1 MPAGSRNRRAEN
13 AVVYATGLVQGI
25 VLVTFP
31 AASTI
36 FTAHSGYGLTTIQY
50 GLMFLP
56 QVLAAIAAALLGGR
70 LSRRFGTKPV
80 YQAGLLAALLSMLV
94 LVLSQFVDTD
104 RALAYP
110 LLLLATASLG
120 AGFGLTVPVL
130 NTLAGAFHPQ
140 AVDRSVLV
148 LNALLGL
155 GTALAPV
162 FVAVFVGLG
171 FWWGLPLLSG
181 LLAVVLFLVALRLP
195 MSTSSGSHSGSHS
208 GSQRPVSKTES
219 ADTRTPRR
227 LWLYAAIA
235 LLYGVIETM
244 SGNWSQLLLTGDL
257 RATAGVAALA
267 LTAFWAMVTV
277 GRIGFAALQRVV
289 PVRWIYR
296 GIPLIVA
303 VAYAA
308 ALLLPPGSSVAG
320 IALFGV
326 AGLGCSALLPL
337 TVSFGEKELTVMSES
352 VAGRLIASYQIGY
365 GVAAFGV
372 GPLLAVGIPLAVV
385 FGGAAIVALAVGA
398 VAVAIT
404 HSLITKK

>member
-1 MPAGSRNRRAEN
+1 M
-13 AVVYATGLVQGI
+13 
-25 VLVTFP
+25 LVTFP

-36 FTAHSGYGLTTIQY
+36 FTARGGYALTTTQY
-50 GLMFLP
+50 GMMFLP

-70 LSRRFGTKPV
+70 LGRRFGTKRV
-80 YQAGLLAALLSMLV
+80 YLSGLLAALLSMLV
-94 LVLSQFVDTD
+94 LVLSQSVETD

-171 FWWGLPLLSG
+171 FWWGLPLLSCA
-181 LLAVVLFLVALRLP
+181 LVVVLFLIALRLP
-195 MSTSSGSHSGSHS
+195 LRTPAAKTSSEGAG
-208 GSQRPVSKTES
+208 GRPPG
-219 ADTRTPRR
+219 RF
-227 LWLYAAIA
+227 WLYAAIA

-257 RATAGVAALA
+257 HAAAGIAALA

-303 VAYAA
+303 VAYALV
-308 ALLLPPGSSVAG
+308 LLLSSGSAIAG
-320 IALFGV
+320 IVAFGL

-337 TVSFGEKELTVMSES
+337 TVSFAETELTVIAAS
-352 VAGRLIASYQIGY
+352 VAGRLIAFYQIGY

-372 GPLLAVGIPLAVV
+372 GPLLSAGIPLAAV
-385 FGGAAIVALAVGA
+385 FGGAAVVALAVGA
-398 VAVAIT
+398 VAIAIT
-404 HSLITKK
+404 EHPIL